1 MRVQHMRNWKVTII
15 LVSSLLLVLMLATT
29 GAAQQRK
36 QQAAGPQNILEAL
49 RVRQF
54 VAGLQLTQAQREGM
68 KSIIQGHRKEFLQ
81 TRKLLL
87 EARYALLK
95 NDTAGP
101 DKFGVAQ
108 ARIEELRQDI
118 LAQIKQGLT
127 PEQLSILEKRQQRQ
141 ADQIEKMLER
151 LSKN

>member
-1 MRVQHMRNWKVTII
+1 MRNWKVTMI
-15 LVSSLLLVLMLATT
+15 LVSSLLLVLMLATPV
-29 GAAQQRK
+29 AAQQRK
-36 QQAAGPQNILEAL
+36 MQTAGPQNILEAL
-49 RVRQF
+49 RVRQL
-54 VAGLQLTQAQREGM
+54 VAGLQLTQAEREGI
-68 KSIIQGHRKEFLQ
+68 KSIIQEHRKEFLQ

-101 DKFGVAQ
+101 NKFGAAQ

-118 LAQIKQGLT
+118 LDQIKQGLT